1 MDIDVRKFG
10 KVYTIRLKGQLK
22 LGDPV
27 DELRTALDGIVAESS
42 FAVVLNL
49 TEVPMADS
57 SGVGVLIRYQSMFK
71 QKGGALKLVNP
82 SKLVTQT
89 LKILGLL
96 NIFEVF
102 QDENAA
108 VQSFAPEAAASA

>member
-1 MDIDVRKFG
+1 MRKLG
-10 KVYTIRLKGQLK
+10 KVHTIRLKGQLK
-22 LGDPV
+22 LGEPV
-27 DELRTALDGIVAESS
+27 DELRSALDGIVADSN

-57 SGVGVLIRYQSMFK
+57 SGVGVIIRYQGMFK
-71 QKGGALKLVNP
+71 QKGGALKLVSP

-102 QDENAA
+102 DDENAA
-108 VQSFAPEAAASA
+108 VQSFSTEAAASA